1 MISNIS
7 NDNDIQAG
15 KDIVKHNSF
24 YFTIHLLLKYYFMQ
38 QPDLYLMNF
47 LKDITNTEGEFK
59 VFMIYMEYAI
69 HLYTT
74 ELKDKFTN
82 MDTED
87 MIFLIIKT
95 VKTTYDN
102 NHDVLKP
109 FINTAVENEKDIMDK
124 FNIAKSMYN
133 FKQDALDKFN
143 NINTAITYL
152 EKAKDLEKEAEKYTQ
167 MAMDILH
174 NLKGQYRKNIYDK
187 NLIIKNV

>member
-1 MISNIS
+1 
-7 NDNDIQAG
+7 
-15 KDIVKHNSF
+15 
-24 YFTIHLLLKYYFMQ
+24 MQ